1 MKIIIII
8 IIIDRQLTHVPP
20 FWRFQVK
27 SGQLKLILEFF
38 LAFLLTFQLMFSCLF
53 IKSNTDVPILLNKN
67 QIKAG
72 RKMVFDIV
80 RQAMDIRPL
89 PEGAPGLRGKQ
100 GCINLTKTPWR
111 STLNSM
117 EDHFGRS

>member
-1 MKIIIII
+1 
-8 IIIDRQLTHVPP
+8 
-20 FWRFQVK
+20 
-27 SGQLKLILEFF
+27 
-38 LAFLLTFQLMFSCLF
+38 MFSCLF

-89 PEGAPGLRGKQ
+89 PEAGAPGLQGKQ